1 MSDTRPPEALRCVAT
16 KPRLDPTLPPKQC
29 ARSAKYGE
37 WCRQHAESLGG
48 WRLAPPDWL
57 AAHPVPDSGLVD
69 RVAEALDW
77 RHGDDRVLAALLDD
91 LRAALASTPEPD
103 LDVERLARAMANES
117 DTATEDERQAGD
129 LWSLVSERSRGE
141 WRKRAASIATEYT
154 RLRDSKKPTR

>member
-103 LDVERLARAMANES
+103 LDVERLARAFYNVTRARPALTAWMPEWSALSGELREKAVTDAAEIAAEYARLTES
-117 DTATEDERQAGD
+117 
-129 LWSLVSERSRGE
+129 
-141 WRKRAASIATEYT
+141 
-154 RLRDSKKPTR
+154 KP